1 LRFFVCLFGQF
12 ANFWLAWTLFRPTG
26 TLYDLNVGLCLMLMS
41 PQSMARM
48 NIIPLGLIASCAL
61 IVPVLLYMVL
71 YGMWLETGNGEAN
84 FLYFQCY
91 AYNVFIAILFI
102 QFTGASVERDKAL
115 RLTAAINMKEEKQES
130 EYHFDC
136 RGNE

>member
-1 LRFFVCLFGQF
+1 
-12 ANFWLAWTLFRPTG
+12 
-26 TLYDLNVGLCLMLMS
+26 MLMS

-48 NIIPLGLIASCAL
+48 NIIPLGLITSCAL

>member
-1 LRFFVCLFGQF
+1 
-12 ANFWLAWTLFRPTG
+12 
-26 TLYDLNVGLCLMLMS
+26 MLVS

-48 NIIPLGLIASCAL
+48 NIVPLCLIATCAL
-61 IVPVLLYMVL
+61 IVPVVLYVAVL

-91 AYNVFIAILFI
+91 AYNVFVAILFI

-115 RLTAAINMKEEKQES
+115 RLTMKEQQQES
-130 EYHFDC
+130 SVVAAC
-136 RGNE
+136 NEDSQGVSRS